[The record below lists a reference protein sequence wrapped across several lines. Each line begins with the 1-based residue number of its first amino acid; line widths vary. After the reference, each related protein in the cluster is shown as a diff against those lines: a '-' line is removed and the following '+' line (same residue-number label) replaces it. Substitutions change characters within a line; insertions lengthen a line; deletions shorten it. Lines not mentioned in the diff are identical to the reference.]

1 MIEWTNNC
9 VVYYSQNKILYSS
22 EKERTAAPC
31 INMGESKRNNAQQ
44 KKTSCRGVLSV
55 SISFK
60 LNDDIL
66 LDIHNLEK
74 TKGMINLKFRF

>member
-1 MIEWTNNC
+1 MLYTTHRIK
-9 VVYYSQNKILYSS
+9 YYTAVKRSGLQLHASTWENLKGIMLNK
-22 EKERTAAPC
+22 
-31 INMGESKRNNAQQ
+31 

-55 SISFK
+55 FISFK